1 MKDFIKQNLGRV
13 INWALTLSWVG
24 FVFYLWQY
32 SGIEQP
38 DKLNEIGDF
47 LAGVFAPLAFFWLV
61 RGFYQQGK
69 GLEQN
74 SISLEL
80 QADELAQSTN
90 ALNAQVQEQQKLI
103 EATNKQIDIN
113 RDKNNFDIFSQKKQF
128 QPYFHINNLK
138 VENFVYQ
145 NSDKVISIEI
155 KLNLTNSRATC
166 RNLFFSYNY
175 EGESASDFLINHENI
190 QLLSNTAETGNIY
203 LEIKKLPLFDNENKC
218 KMILRI
224 SYTDALDT
232 LQYQCIFLYL
242 QQYPHGRISLDRYV
256 MSEQTLY

>member
-1 MKDFIKQNLGRV
+1 MNKIFSEQYVASISILWVVLMACLVILKRSTLDALG
-13 INWALTLSWVG
+13 
-24 FVFYLWQY
+24 
-32 SGIEQP
+32 
-38 DKLNEIGDF
+38 LNEIGDA
-47 LAGVFAPLAFFWLV
+47 LAGAFAPLGFFWLV
-61 RGFYQQGK
+61 AGFYQQGK

-74 SISLEL
+74 SESLKMQAEEL
-80 QADELAQSTN
+80 SRSTH
-90 ALNAQVQEQQKLI
+90 ALNAQVEEQQKLI

-113 RDKNNFDIFSQKKQF
+113 RDKNNFDIFFQKKQF
-128 QPYFHINNLK
+128 QPYFHFNNLK
-138 VENFVYQ
+138 VENLAYQ
-145 NSDKVISIEI
+145 NSDKVMSIEI

-166 RNLFFSYNY
+166 RNLFFTYNY
-175 EGESASDFLINHENI
+175 KGESAADFIINHQNI

-203 LEIKKLPLFDNENKC
+203 LNVKELPLFDNENKC

-242 QQYPHGRISLDRYV
+242 KQYPSGQISLDRYQ